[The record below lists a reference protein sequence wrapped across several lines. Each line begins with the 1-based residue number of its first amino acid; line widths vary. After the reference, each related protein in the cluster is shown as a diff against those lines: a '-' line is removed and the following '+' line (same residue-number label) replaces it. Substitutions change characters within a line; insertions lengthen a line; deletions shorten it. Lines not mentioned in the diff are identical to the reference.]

1 MDKEPAPSD
10 LPKTSQLLETVRLE
24 AAELRNFTITFL
36 TLLLYVS
43 LIVTATDHEQIL
55 RVSPVVL
62 PLLNINI
69 PILGFYWLM
78 PPFLFFMH
86 LYVLVQHYLF
96 SQLAFRFADALRQ
109 EPEDTQNNIR
119 RSFGNLPFLHWLL
132 GRHGPLMQTVMT
144 LITVASLIVWPLFM
158 FWWLQARFLPYHDSD
173 LVFWQQCWLTAEV
186 ITLAYF
192 WAKIMDEH
200 DNPWHWWKQ
209 TVSIAGGIQY
219 LASELWQLSK
229 ARWQHWLDAIPA
241 DNTAKSLQQHSRD
254 FSIAWRHSHTLFS
267 YRRPS
272 MKTILKNGW
281 GLVVKGSARI
291 ILLLFFT
298 TALVFSWMVSLVPDS
313 QQEQSVIKSLLWLEQ
328 LSYQVT
334 FSKEPAGAESDRH
347 NRHWLL
353 ENVNLSKKSW
363 GLSQERLIFVA
374 TARLHE
380 KRLLANNEANKLKIQ
395 EYDLARVLEVE
406 CPSQRAE
413 FDNQNAPADPNS
425 APQNDSKTIQEPEKC
440 FQIDSYLPRNLL
452 LRNQVITADKEL
464 KPELVA
470 ALQAEDS
477 NQKTATL
484 SAEPNQDILQQIKPI
499 NLQGRHFEY
508 ADFTGSSFPKAILNQ
523 TNFNHSDLTSTRID
537 NALITNASFLEA
549 ILKDASLQGAKIKL
563 TRLSGADMN
572 RTRLSSS
579 NLSDIQLENAR
590 LVDTHMEGA
599 SINNFHLE
607 GARLIGIHF
616 EGAILKDSHLEGAGL
631 FGAHL
636 EGANLSEAHMEGA
649 TVNNTHL
656 EGATVNN
663 AHLEGASLNN
673 VHLELAELE
682 SAHMEGASLRLVNL
696 QGTSLNNAYLAAAI
710 VTELPEK
717 YLNSTETEKLISK
730 LKKIAGSQENRDR
743 LNRLA
748 HQQYATLQL
757 SETLAKINNDDSTGQ
772 KISCVSD
779 ISAITGNIGP
789 CISMKASNPD
799 KLDAIYQYWL
809 ALACQDD
816 TGQKWLAQS
825 LSKRAVSLA
834 NPWPGLG
841 QLFSLAMQNADQ
853 CPGLAGMPENFKQ
866 MLQNPVSGQET
877 N

>member
-43 LIVTATDHEQIL
+43 LIVSATDHEQIL

-109 EPEDTQNNIR
+109 EPDEIQNNIR

-132 GRHGPLMQTVMT
+132 GRHGPMMQTVMT
-144 LITVASLIVWPLFM
+144 LITAASLIVWPLFM

-209 TVSIAGGIQY
+209 TGSIADGIQY
-219 LASELWQLSK
+219 LTIELWQLTK
-229 ARWQHWLDAIPA
+229 TRWQHWLDAIPS
-241 DNTAKSLQQHSRD
+241 DNTAKSLQQHSRNLL
-254 FSIAWRHSHTLFS
+254 IAWRHSRSLFS
-267 YRRPS
+267 NRRPS
-272 MKTILKNGW
+272 IKTVLKNGW
-281 GLVVKGSARI
+281 GLLVRGSARI
-291 ILLLFFT
+291 ILILFFA
-298 TALVFSWMVSLVPDS
+298 TAQVFSWMVSLVPDS

-334 FSKEPAGAESDRH
+334 SSKEPAGAENDRH

-363 GLSQERLIFVA
+363 GLNQERLIFVA

-380 KRLLANNEANKLKIQ
+380 KRLLASTSENKLKIQ

-406 CPSQRAE
+406 CPSQRAQFE
-413 FDNQNAPADPNS
+413 NKIVSADPNS
-425 APQNDSKTIQEPEKC
+425 TPQIDSETIQEPEKC

-452 LRNQVITADKEL
+452 LRNQVITADREL

-470 ALQAEDS
+470 ALQAADS
-477 NQKTATL
+477 NKTTATQA
-484 SAEPNQDILQQIKPI
+484 AEPNPDILQQIKPI

-537 NALITNASFLEA
+537 NALITNASFQEA
-549 ILKDASLQGAKIKL
+549 ILKAASLQGATIKF
-563 TRLSGADMN
+563 TRLGGADMN

-579 NLSDIQLENAR
+579 ELSDIQLENTR
-590 LVDTHMEGA
+590 LVDTHMERVT
-599 SINNFHLE
+599 IHNLHLE
-607 GARLIGIHF
+607 GARLIGLNL
-616 EGAILKDSHLEGAGL
+616 EGATLKDSHLEGAGL
-631 FGAHL
+631 FGVHM
-636 EGANLSEAHMEGA
+636 EGANLSEAHLEGS
-649 TVNNTHL
+649 TLSNTHL
-656 EGATVNN
+656 EGATLSN

-682 SAHMEGASLRLVNL
+682 FTHMEGASLRLVNL
-696 QGTSLNNAYLAAAI
+696 QGANLTNAYLAAAI

-717 YLNSTETEKLISK
+717 YLNATETEKLISK
-730 LKKIAGSQENRDR
+730 LKKIVYSQAASDR
-743 LNRLA
+743 LNKLA
-748 HQQYATLQL
+748 HQHNAPFQI
-757 SETLAKINNDDSTGQ
+757 SEIFTKINNDDSTGQ

-779 ISAITGNIGP
+779 ISAITGIKGP
-789 CISMKASNPD
+789 CISMKASKPD

-825 LSKRAVSLA
+825 LSKRAASLA

-841 QLFSLAMQNADQ
+841 QLFSVALQNADQ
-853 CPGLAGMPENFKQ
+853 CPGLAGMPKNYKQ
-866 MLQNPVSGQET
+866 MLQNPASGQET